1 MTTVADDIWA
11 ILYDVARGQK
21 ELQYAQKETDREI
34 KAVSQF

>member
-11 ILYDVARGQK
+11 ILHDVARGQK
-21 ELQYAQKETDREI
+21 ELQDAQKETDREI